1 MIPLGYE
8 EFVSLLVKTAPLA
21 WDWLIGVWV
30 PDIEFMPRRPKF
42 LFVEKQEE
50 ELWGI
55 GRGVGGW
62 EEDGTPA
69 PPVDTWEQVASDLT
83 LPEVYNLLL
92 KEMERLKTD
101 RAGSMSWYD

>member
-1 MIPLGYE
+1 MLSYK
-8 EFVSLLVKTAPLA
+8 EFVSRLVKTAPLA
-21 WDWLIGVWV
+21 WDWLIGVWQ
-30 PDIEFMPRRPKF
+30 PDVEFMPRRPKF

-55 GRGVGGW
+55 GRGVGAW

-69 PPVDTWEQVASDLT
+69 PPVDTWEQIASGLT
-83 LPEVYNLLL
+83 LQEVYDLLL
-92 KEMERLKTD
+92 KEMEGLQAD